1 MPTHLKHPS
10 AATRVPARQRFRR
23 EARHQ
28 VATGHPPAAAV
39 AAVVRTA
46 SDWHYPPPPV
56 MPPRIPLACLSV
68 VFFER

>member
-10 AATRVPARQRFRR
+10 AALSAPARQRVRR
-23 EARHQ
+23 HARGHG
-28 VATGHPPAAAV
+28 ATGHAPAAAG